1 MSTIHFNS
9 NSLIWSDGR
18 RQIAVNALTP
28 DEWDCLRSIQNIAGG
43 IYPYAMARRLE
54 SDDFIYYL
62 KDTRSGLTKVGR
74 SVNPKARLKE
84 VKRKINRF
92 YGYQDAI
99 PFSVSLCVPQRLA
112 ELIDTES
119 AYHFAYAGC
128 RRVHPAFPNSLEWF
142 GLQSQQ
148 MEVAL

>member
-1 MSTIHFNS
+1 MPTVCGTPGTSNWGCGVSTIHFNS

-84 VKRKINRF
+84 VKRTKHNKT
-92 YGYQDAI
+92 
-99 PFSVSLCVPQRLA
+99 P
-112 ELIDTES
+112 E
-119 AYHFAYAGC
+119 
-128 RRVHPAFPNSLEWF
+128 EWLGG
-142 GLQSQQ
+142 GL
-148 MEVAL
+148 